1 MIKRIVNHET
11 GLHRTAHIVNYC
23 EPIKAVTHSLDR
35 RLRVKWRKMEGDDLG
50 FRSGAER
57 LTRSDQG

>member
-35 RLRVKWRKMEGDDLG
+35 RLWVKWRNMEGDDFG
-50 FRSGAER
+50 S
-57 LTRSDQG
+57 

>member
-23 EPIKAVTHSLDR
+23 EPIKAVTHSLDQ
-35 RLRVKWRKMEGDDLG
+35 RLWVKWRKMEGDDLG
-50 FRSGAER
+50 FRSGAKR